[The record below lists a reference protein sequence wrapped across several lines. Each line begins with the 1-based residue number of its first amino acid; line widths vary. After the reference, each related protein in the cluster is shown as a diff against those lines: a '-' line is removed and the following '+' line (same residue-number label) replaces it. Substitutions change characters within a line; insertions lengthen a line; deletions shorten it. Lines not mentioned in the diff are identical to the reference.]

1 MTVKIDLGVAKYLEY
16 ATQWKPKKKGVH
28 HG

>member
-1 MTVKIDLGVAKYLEY
+1 MTVKIDLRVAKYLEY
-16 ATQWKPKKKGVH
+16 ATQWSLKKKGVH